1 VPEPHTLLLFSAA
14 VLGLLLAPGPNMA
27 FLFAHSLSHGPRG
40 GLAVATGILLA
51 DLCLAALTAAGVTS
65 VVMAFPASF
74 DLIRWAGAAYL
85 LWLAAKSLRTRT
97 AADANVQVVGR
108 FGRIVGSSTVNS
120 LFNPKALLFFLVFLP
135 QFVDPS
141 RGQVA
146 AQLAVL
152 GGVLSV
158 EAFAFHAILG
168 LLGGSAGARLKRPGT
183 ARVLGQL
190 QGMVFLA
197 LAARLLVIERP
208 AN

>member
-1 VPEPHTLLLFSAA
+1 MPEFHTLLIFSAA

-51 DLCLAALTAAGVTS
+51 DLCLSALTAAGVTS
-65 VVMAFPASF
+65 MVMAFPASF

-85 LWLAAKSLRTRT
+85 LWLAAKSFRTRKT
-97 AADANVQVVGR
+97 DDASVRVEGS
-108 FGRIVGSSTVNS
+108 FGRIVGSSTINS

-152 GGVLSV
+152 GVLLSL

-168 LLGGSAGARLKRPGT
+168 TLGGSAGARLKRPGAAT
-183 ARVLGQL
+183 ALGRL
-190 QGMVFLA
+190 QGAVFLA

>member
-1 VPEPHTLLLFSAA
+1 VPEFHTLLIFSAA

-51 DLCLAALTAAGVTS
+51 DLCLSALTAAGVTS
-65 VVMAFPASF
+65 MVMAFPASF

-85 LWLAAKSLRTRT
+85 LWLAAKSFRTRK
-97 AADANVQVVGR
+97 ADDASVRVEGS
-108 FGRIVGSSTVNS
+108 FGRIVGSSTINS

-135 QFVDPS
+135 QFVDPA

-152 GGVLSV
+152 GVLLSI

-168 LLGGSAGARLKRPGT
+168 MLGGSAGARLKRSGT
-183 ARVLGQL
+183 ATALGRL
-190 QGMVFLA
+190 QGAVFLA